1 MAPPSS
7 PPNKPTDPT
16 SSSTNTPIATPSPI
30 PPPVPVETHPN
41 RIRPSGH
48 FHSPDPSR
56 LAPEDA
62 LTPPRLQPIASLDG
76 SVVSLPSAAA
86 RAAAVA
92 SRPTAPD
99 QLRSSVAALRQ
110 PPAIPPVAARLE
122 QERRA
127 ARAARRRARHQPQVW
142 KKLLWIKHK
151 GYPDNYTDP
160 TTFLEHL
167 QWNPK
172 FRPYEFWPL
181 VADSMVIVQHVAA
194 VIVFVS
200 AYAGIYQDRLSPVAV
215 VLCGT
220 IASVVG
226 WIMWDQWKCEEDSD
240 MEAQFADENNVSIQV
255 DGVASKSTLAA
266 QEDKSSNSSSDVR
279 RPTTMNGHTN
289 NLTNGTSKRDL
300 GLSLS
305 TSNLLA
311 KNAEGQLQ
319 SSHVPSLSKAS
330 LQSISPIEPLAEHN
344 LFTNSDDGYAPASL
358 MRVFSNKSYTSN
370 ASYNYIPQSP
380 TTLPRSVSPRN
391 QARIKTFKSALLI
404 YFALLG
410 LSPILKSLTKSTS
423 SDSIWAL
430 ATWLLII
437 NIFFFDYGS
446 QYVPTAKSQQLQK
459 EDNVGDSASSRQNG
473 TLHNK
478 PSHASISTTAS
489 SVYHNYN
496 RPAAASVAS
505 PSAYPSSGIASTK
518 QPLTSPTPAQPSSNA
533 ATLPPQNT
541 YPSSLSTNAAVM
553 ASTVLAS
560 RLPTTTSVFSLT
572 LFSIQIF
579 GLFPLYRRYLRTRSF
594 PMHTALTIILIVMAS
609 AGLGLILSQSYTHKY
624 GNCGFCFS
632 WCVHVV
638 VRSTIGITVGS
649 VATAVVMGGCA
660 WWLISLQRYK
670 NVVIGPW
677 DPAKPMLAGG
687 GRPGD

>member
-7 PPNKPTDPT
+7 PIE
-16 SSSTNTPIATPSPI
+16 SSEASSANTPIATPSPI

-41 RIRPSGH
+41 RLRPAVLK
-48 FHSPDPSR
+48 SPDPSR

-62 LTPPRLQPIASLDG
+62 LTPPRLRPIVTLDG
-76 SVVSLPSAAA
+76 NTLSASAAA
-86 RAAAVA
+86 QEAAA
-92 SRPTAPD
+92 SLRPSNGNALRANIAAG
-99 QLRSSVAALRQ
+99 LRSSVAALRQ

-127 ARAARRRARHQPQVW
+127 ARVLKRRARNQPQVW

-160 TTFLEHL
+160 ASFLEHL

-172 FRPYEFWPL
+172 LQPYEFWPL
-181 VADSMVIVQHVAA
+181 VADSMVIVQHVCSIA
-194 VIVFVS
+194 VFVS

-215 VLCGT
+215 VACGT
-220 IASVVG
+220 IATVVG
-226 WIMWDQWKCEEDSD
+226 WIMWDLWKCEEDAEARQEGNGLERFVLVNGR
-240 MEAQFADENNVSIQV
+240 MENE
-255 DGVASKSTLAA
+255 
-266 QEDKSSNSSSDVR
+266 
-279 RPTTMNGHTN
+279 RPATANGRLNGHTN
-289 NLTNGTSKRDL
+289 GIVKKGL

-305 TSNLLA
+305 TSNLR
-311 KNAEGQLQ
+311 
-319 SSHVPSLSKAS
+319 SHHPQSLSKSS
-330 LQSISPIEPLAEHN
+330 LQSISPIDPLTEGQFEPLN
-344 LFTNSDDGYAPASL
+344 
-358 MRVFSNKSYTSN
+358 RVMSNQSPTSPQR
-370 ASYNYIPQSP
+370 YIPQSP
-380 TTLPRSVSPRN
+380 TTLPASVSPRN

-410 LSPILKSLTKSTS
+410 LSPILKSLTKSIS

-430 ATWLLII
+430 STWLLII

-446 QYVPTAKSQQLQK
+446 QYIAPEKSPTTPSEPLT
-459 EDNVGDSASSRQNG
+459 S

-478 PSHASISTTAS
+478 ASMASISTTAS
-489 SVYHNYN
+489 YKPELIPQKPDH
-496 RPAAASVAS
+496 
-505 PSAYPSSGIASTK
+505 
-518 QPLTSPTPAQPSSNA
+518 PAQM
-533 ATLPPQNT
+533 LPPQNT

-579 GLFPLYRRYLRTRSF
+579 GLFPLFRRHLRSRSLTS
-594 PMHTALTIILIVMAS
+594 HTLLTVALVVMAS
-609 AGLGLILSQSYTHKY
+609 AGLGLILSQSYTHTY
-624 GNCGFCFS
+624 GDCGFCFG
-632 WCVHVV
+632 WCVHIVA
-638 VRSTIGITVGS
+638 RSLIGITIGGTT
-649 VATAVVMGGCA
+649 TAFITGGCA

-677 DPAKPMLAGG
+677 DPARPRLTG
-687 GRPGD
+687 GRNAND